1 MENNK
6 SAGKRPVKAA
16 EEKAVGKATAK
27 KAAAAAQVSKV
38 KVQEEKESAAVKKAP
53 VKKSAAPRKTTAK
66 KTEPEVTLF
75 IEYSGKQIAA
85 GEVVE
90 AVKKD
95 YLSKQEGAA
104 VKTIEVYVKPE
115 ENTAYYAVNGEG
127 SDQYKI
133 ML

>member
-6 SAGKRPVKAA
+6 NAGKKPAKAP
-16 EEKAVGKATAK
+16 EEMIPGKATGK
-27 KAAAAAQVSKV
+27 KAADPAQAGEV
-38 KVQEEKESAAVKKAP
+38 KVQEEKKSAVPKKAP
-53 VKKSAAPRKTTAK
+53 VKKSTAPKKTTAK
-66 KTEPEVTLF
+66 KTEPEVSFF
-75 IEYSGKQIAA
+75 IEYSGRQIAA

-95 YLSKQEGAA
+95 YLSKQEGSA

>member
-6 SAGKRPVKAA
+6 NAGKRPAKAA
-16 EEKAVGKATAK
+16 EEMAAGKTTVK
-27 KAAAAAQVSKV
+27 KTAAATQVSEV
-38 KVQEEKESAAVKKAP
+38 KVQEEKKSAAAKKAP
-53 VKKSAAPRKTTAK
+53 VKKSTAPKKTTAK
-66 KTEPEVTLF
+66 KTEPEVSFF

-85 GEVVE
+85 GEVLK
-90 AVKKD
+90 AVKED
-95 YLSKQEGAA
+95 YLSKQEDAA

-133 ML
+133 VL